1 MHPVFSPFSSL
12 EFGWNKGWFS
22 LNKPRKRNRSCKS
35 AFDSEKIKNRSHK
48 RDGIAVRRIRT
59 FPFSSDSAFDSVAY
73 DLVKTR
79 LLQSEAEADYL

>member
-22 LNKPRKRNRSCKS
+22 LNKPRKRSRSCKS
-35 AFDSEKIKNRSHK
+35 VFDSGKIKNRGHK

-59 FPFSSDSAFDSVAY
+59 FPFSSDSVAY

-79 LLQSEAEADYL
+79 LLESEAEADYL